1 MAAYR
6 KEKNLFQVPEY
17 IRPVR
22 DKVRR
27 FVDEEIIPYEA
38 ELDSGEPGVRPIVLE
53 LQAKAKT
60 EGLWALG
67 HPKEF
72 GGGGLP
78 FLDYAYVNEVIGRT
92 HSAQLIL
99 GTESLQTAVM
109 LNQHASP
116 YWREKVLRPLVDG
129 KFSVS
134 FAATEP
140 DVAGS
145 DPTGMQTTAVLDGD
159 DWVINGKKWF
169 ISLLSHANYVVVW
182 CRTEKKDD
190 APLHKRF
197 SMIIVPKEAP
207 GLNIKRDMEILGLGG
222 VLSGHYDLEFENV
235 RVPAEN
241 IIGERGAGF
250 TMGQD
255 RLGPGRIYHCMRWL
269 GMAQRAFDLM
279 CDRANKRL
287 IRGKPLAAKGMVQK
301 QVFDSYTDIQQ
312 ARLLVLDAA
321 SKVDTG
327 SQARVEISA
336 IKEICPNMAH
346 RVIDRAIQI
355 HGAMGL
361 SQDTPL
367 QRMYRG
373 VRVGR
378 FVDGPDEVHIERTA
392 RRILDIY
399 ATGNSWD
406 FGTR

>member
-1 MAAYR
+1 MM
-6 KEKNLFQVPEY
+6 FQVPEH
-17 IRPVR
+17 IRPIR
-22 DKVRR
+22 DKVRK
-27 FVDEEIIPYEA
+27 FVDEEVIPHEA
-38 ELDSGEPGVRPIVLE
+38 ELDNGEPGIRPIVAE
-53 LQAKAKT
+53 LMAKAKA

-92 HSAQLIL
+92 HAAQLIL

-116 YWREKVLRPLVDG
+116 EWKAKVLQPLVHGD
-129 KFSVS
+129 FSVS

-140 DVAGS
+140 EVAGS
-145 DPTGMQTTAVLDGD
+145 DPTQMKTTARLEGD
-159 DWVINGKKWF
+159 EWVISGRKWF
-169 ISLLSHANYVVVW
+169 ISLLAYAEYIVVW
-182 CRTEKKDD
+182 CRTEGDEV
-190 APLHKRF
+190 PLHMRF
-197 SMIIVPKEAP
+197 SQIIVPKDAP
-207 GLNIKRDMEILGLGG
+207 GLKILRDMDILGLGG
-222 VLSGHYDLEFENV
+222 VLSGHYDIVFDNV
-235 RVPAEN
+235 RVPANN
-241 IIGERGAGF
+241 IIGQRGQGF
-250 TMGQD
+250 TMAQN

-279 CDRANKRL
+279 VNRVNSRTL
-287 IRGKPLAAKGMVQK
+287 HGKPLAAKGMVQK
-301 QVFDSYTDIQQ
+301 QIFDSYAEIQQ
-312 ARLLVLDAA
+312 ARLMVLDAA
-321 SKVDTG
+321 AKIDAG

-336 IKEICPNMAH
+336 IKVICPNMAH
-346 RVIDRAIQI
+346 AVVDRAIQV

-373 VRVGR
+373 IRVGR

-392 RRILDIY
+392 RRLADLY
-399 ATGNSWD
+399 AKGETWD